1 MALSRTTKL
10 LAKIESSYGSN
21 PTPVAGSNAIQVT
34 DIEVTPIE
42 SDNVQATA
50 FQGFIGNSTRPT
62 LLANKRVA
70 VSFGAELSGSG
81 AAGTASA
88 LSPLLKSC
96 GLSETIVGSTSVTYA
111 PVSSSFSSCTI
122 LCFYGATRHLLT
134 GCRGTA
140 TITMAAGSFAQINFE
155 FTGIYNSPDSTAMSG
170 TFTVA
175 NQSAGIEVND
185 TNVTT
190 ATFHGE
196 TSQRLESFDLA
207 LNNEVVY
214 KETASSKEV
223 LITNRAPGGTAVVE
237 EPVRATTD
245 YFAKAETAA
254 TGNSSI
260 VLGSSAGNI
269 VTVNVP
275 QTDITGVS
283 RGDTNGVNSLNLP
296 YLALPTTAGNNELS
310 IVMT

>member
-111 PVSSSFSSCTI
+111 PVSASFSSCTI
-122 LCFYGATRHLLT
+122 LCFYGATRHLIT

-223 LITNRAPGGTAVVE
+223 LITNRAPGGTAVLE

>member
-175 NQSAGIEVND
+175 NQSAGIEVNN

-196 TSQRLESFDLA
+196 TSQRIESFDLA

-223 LITNRAPGGTAVVE
+223 LITNRAPGGTAVLE

>member
-196 TSQRLESFDLA
+196 TSQRIESFDLA

-223 LITNRAPGGTAVVE
+223 LITNRAPGGTAVLE

>member
-111 PVSSSFSSCTI
+111 PVSASFSSCTI

-196 TSQRLESFDLA
+196 TSQRIESFDLA

-223 LITNRAPGGTAVVE
+223 LITNRAPGGTAVLE

>member
-185 TNVTT
+185 TNITT

-196 TSQRLESFDLA
+196 TSQRIESFDLA

-223 LITNRAPGGTAVVE
+223 LITNRAPGGTAVLE

>member
-196 TSQRLESFDLA
+196 TSQRIESFDLA

-223 LITNRAPGGTAVVE
+223 LITNRAPGGTAVLE

-245 YFAKAETAA
+245 YFSKAETAA

>member
-34 DIEVTPIE
+34 DIDVTPIE

-190 ATFHGE
+190 ATFHGA
-196 TSQRLESFDLA
+196 TSQRIESFDLA

-223 LITNRAPGGTAVVE
+223 LITNRAPGGTAVLE

>member
-34 DIEVTPIE
+34 DIDVTPIE

-122 LCFYGATRHLLT
+122 LCFYGATRHLIT

-196 TSQRLESFDLA
+196 TSQRIESFDLA

-223 LITNRAPGGTAVVE
+223 LITNRAPGGTAVLE

>member
-111 PVSSSFSSCTI
+111 PVSASFSSCTI
-122 LCFYGATRHLLT
+122 LCFYGATRHLIT

-175 NQSAGIEVND
+175 NQSAGIEVNN

-196 TSQRLESFDLA
+196 TSQRIESFDLA

-223 LITNRAPGGTAVVE
+223 LITNRAPGGTAVLE

>member
-140 TITMAAGSFAQINFE
+140 TITLAAGSFAQINFE

-175 NQSAGIEVND
+175 NQSAGIEVNN

-196 TSQRLESFDLA
+196 TSQRIESFDLA

-223 LITNRAPGGTAVVE
+223 LITNRAPGGTAVLE